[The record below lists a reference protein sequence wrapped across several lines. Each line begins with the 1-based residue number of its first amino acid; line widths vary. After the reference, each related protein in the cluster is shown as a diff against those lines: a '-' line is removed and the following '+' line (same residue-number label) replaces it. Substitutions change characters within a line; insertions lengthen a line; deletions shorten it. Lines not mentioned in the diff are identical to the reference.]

1 MLFYATKVMVIH
13 FSSHRAL
20 TEVAAWTGG
29 RRRLQVSHHVH
40 CSGIPIAAW
49 TGGRRGLQVSHHI
62 HCSGIPI
69 PRPFAIFAWVLQA
82 LWQALPSGRAA
93 LAS

>member
-40 CSGIPIAAW
+40 CSGIPI
-49 TGGRRGLQVSHHI
+49 
-62 HCSGIPI
+62 

-82 LWQALPSGRAA
+82 LWQALPSGRVA